1 MSNKAIN
8 AIYLSIKDRLKIT
21 PEQFAE
27 AMQDWEFVELKEGND
42 VIGAVMV
49 KENELHIG
57 YSKKPKFSIRKHL
70 KDTLRKTIDLYGY
83 ATTTVMKSNKKG
95 INFCKRLGFVIEK
108 EDQDRLYLKCDRC
121 NYV

>member
-8 AIYLSIKDRLKIT
+8 AIYLSIKDRLNIT

-83 ATTTVMKSNKKG
+83 ATTTVMKSNEKG
-95 INFCKRLGFVIEK
+95 INFCKRLGFEVEK

>member
-8 AIYLSIKDRLKIT
+8 AIYMSIKDRLNIT

-27 AMQDWEFVELKEGND
+27 AMQDWEFVELKEGD
-42 VIGAVMV
+42 EVIGAVMA

-70 KDTLRKTIDLYGY
+70 KNTLRKTIDLYGS
-83 ATTTVMKSNKKG
+83 ARTTVMKSNEKG
-95 INFCKRLGFVIEK
+95 INFCKRLGFEIEK

>member
-1 MSNKAIN
+1 MSNKAVN
-8 AIYLSIKDRLKIT
+8 AIYLSIKDRLNIT

-27 AMQDWEFVELKEGND
+27 AMQDWEFVELKEGDD

-83 ATTTVMKSNKKG
+83 ATTTVMKSNEKG
-95 INFCKRLGFVIEK
+95 INFCKRLGFEIEK

>member
-27 AMQDWEFVELKEGND
+27 AMQDWEFVELKEGDD

-83 ATTTVMKSNKKG
+83 ATTTVMKSNEKG
-95 INFCKRLGFVIEK
+95 INFCKRLGFEVEK

>member
-8 AIYLSIKDRLKIT
+8 AIYLSIKDRLNIT

-27 AMQDWEFVELKEGND
+27 AMQDWEFVELKEGDD

-70 KDTLRKTIDLYGY
+70 RDTLRKTIDLYGS
-83 ATTTVMKSNKKG
+83 ARTTVMKRNEKG
-95 INFCKRLGFVIEK
+95 INFCKRLGFEVEK

>member
-8 AIYLSIKDRLKIT
+8 AIYELLKDRLKVT

-49 KENELHIG
+49 KKNELHIG
-57 YSKKPKFSIRKHL
+57 YSKKPKFTIRKHL
-70 KDTLRKTIDLYGY
+70 RDKLRKTIDLYGC
-83 ATTTVMKSNKKG
+83 AVTTVMKSNENGLK
-95 INFCKRLGFVIEK
+95 FCKRLGFEIEK
-108 EDQDRLYLKCDRC
+108 EDQDKFYLKCDRC

>member
-8 AIYLSIKDRLKIT
+8 AIYLSIKDRLNIT

-27 AMQDWEFVELKEGND
+27 AMQDWEFVELKEGDD

-83 ATTTVMKSNKKG
+83 ATTTVMKSNEKG
-95 INFCKRLGFVIEK
+95 INFCKRLGFEIEK